1 MKIKMVVGFM
11 FNEKE
16 TDVLL
21 IEKKKPKWQSGKFNG
36 IGGKV
41 EQGEFSHSAMVRE
54 FKEETGI
61 ISNETDWRQVILIG
75 GDDWEVQIFACKSDN
90 VFDLKTME
98 EETVNLLPLNE
109 LDSYDLISNLYW
121 LIPMSLDALHGQIN
135 YDIQNVPTSPSY
147 SGADMV
153 TFKKSDWNNFKSRL
167 GARSYQGLI
176 NIEDLVKITG
186 ELEDKNL

>member
-1 MKIKMVVGFM
+1 MKSKMVVGFM

-21 IEKKKPKWQSGKFNG
+21 IEKKKPKWQLGKFNG

-41 EQGEFSHSAMVRE
+41 EAVDGVFFTGNDNEPLNAMIRE
-54 FKEETGI
+54 FEEETGI
-61 ISNETDWRQVILIG
+61 VQTEWRPVILIG
-75 GDDWEVQIFACKSDN
+75 DDDWEVQVFACKSDK
-90 VFDLKTME
+90 VFDFKTME

-135 YDIQNVPTSPSY
+135 YDIQNLAASPSP
-147 SGADMV
+147 SREDADWFEFVMYLTGYKKEQV
-153 TFKKSDWNNFKSRL
+153 ESQFKNWER
-167 GARSYQGLI
+167 
-176 NIEDLVKITG
+176 NIKTIKL
-186 ELEDKNL
+186 